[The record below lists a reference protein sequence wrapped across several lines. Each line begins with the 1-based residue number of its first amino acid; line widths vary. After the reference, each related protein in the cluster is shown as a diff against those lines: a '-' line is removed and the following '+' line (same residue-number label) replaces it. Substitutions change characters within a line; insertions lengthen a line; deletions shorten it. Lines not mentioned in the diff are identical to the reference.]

1 MIDVILIVAICL
13 LPIAWLV
20 TEFHGPRSV
29 RITLGILC
37 MLILASAWFHS
48 RQRTLFHNSWNA
60 AVIRMLGETLEQ
72 GDISAAQTAID
83 LYENEKQWHP
93 SRAALEYLD
102 KQETERKTESN

>member
-20 TEFHGPRSV
+20 TEFLGPRSV

-48 RQRTLFHNSWNA
+48 RQRTHFHNARNA
-60 AVIRMLGETLEQ
+60 AVIRMLGETLKK
-72 GDISAAQTAID
+72 GDISTAQNAID
-83 LYENEKQWHP
+83 LYENEKRWHP
-93 SRAALEYLD
+93 SQPALEYLD
-102 KQETERKTESN
+102 KQQTDQAVEID